1 MANRIIDNVK
11 LGIFVLAG
19 LVLLILFFYMLSKNE
34 SIFASRFEIKAHFEN
49 VSGLVSGNNVRVSGI
64 VVGIVEKVELINDTL
79 VVVTLALNDEMRQV
93 VRKNAVAALG
103 TDGLIGNRVVNILPA
118 DEPAPLIG
126 PGDIL
131 QGQKE
136 ISTEEMLRTLNQTNQ
151 NVLVISKG
159 LMETIERINKS
170 TQLAT
175 LLNDE
180 SLSNNLK
187 TALLNLRNATGQAAA
202 TMQDLHTVVAAVREG
217 EGSVGTLL
225 RDTSFA
231 WELNQAVRKL
241 QAVENQ
247 ADRLAQN
254 MDALVKEVDGTVK
267 GLQGDINQGKGTANL
282 LMKDTL
288 AAARLQNT
296 LGNLEQG
303 TARFSENME
312 ALKHNFLFRRYFK
325 KLEKQKKVEKANK

>member
-1 MANRIIDNVK
+1 MANRVVDNVK
-11 LGIFVLAG
+11 LGVFVLSG
-19 LVLLILFFYMLSKNE
+19 LLLLILFFYMLSKNE
-34 SIFASRFEIKAHFEN
+34 SIFTSRFEIKAHFQN

-64 VVGIVEKVELINDTL
+64 VVGIVEKVELVSDTL
-79 VVVTLALNDEMRQV
+79 VVVTLALNDDMRRV
-93 VRKNAVAALG
+93 VRKNALAALG

-118 DEPAPLIG
+118 DEAAPLIE

-151 NVLVISKG
+151 NVLLISKG

-170 TQLAT
+170 TQLTT
-175 LLNDE
+175 LLGDE
-180 SLSNNLK
+180 SLSQNLK
-187 TALLNLRNATGQAAA
+187 AALLNLRNATGQASA
-202 TMQDLHTVVAAVREG
+202 TMQDLRAVVAGVRQG
-217 EGSVGTLL
+217 EGSVGALL

-231 WELNQAVRKL
+231 RELNLAVHKL

-254 MDALVKEVDGTVK
+254 MDALVKEVDGAVK
-267 GLQGDINQGKGTANL
+267 GLQTDLDQGSGPANL
-282 LMKDTL
+282 LLKDSL
-288 AAARLQNT
+288 AAVRLQNT

-325 KLEKQKKVEKANK
+325 KLEKEQKNKE